1 MPRSKPDVC
10 LTFALCALA
19 LFGCATPGSGD
30 GYNAFLQ
37 TIAADCKPLII
48 GSENFGEAITF
59 NGLGANP
66 EHYNNFL
73 AKTSALY
80 NGGISQQVYRDSLT
94 AFIGAGS
101 NNARSFDCIVAHL
114 PVSSK
119 AGAAPAK

>member
-1 MPRSKPDVC
+1 MTHLR
-10 LTFALCALA
+10 LAIALWVLA
-19 LFGCATPGSGD
+19 LVGCATPGSGD